1 MCLSGAIRYMLMSSP
16 LFFSSSFVSFFFP
29 FFLSLPGNISD
40 VQKFC
45 ILLAIFFLVL
55 RKRVSDGG
63 VKCSLLVHCIHIRSV
78 ASDEGKGTF
87 LETLSVDGGQLRS
100 YWIPSNRTGAVN
112 EHQLGVHKY
121 LMTNL

>member
-1 MCLSGAIRYMLMSSP
+1 ME
-16 LFFSSSFVSFFFP
+16 VSNIH
-29 FFLSLPGNISD
+29 FL
-40 VQKFC
+40 C
-45 ILLAIFFLVL
+45 IVYIL
-55 RKRVSDGG
+55 D
-63 VKCSLLVHCIHIRSV
+63 RSV